1 MWWPT
6 GFDATLGFPG
16 EGPFRDFVSPPG
28 PVPGE
33 AWLRLASSVL
43 NGVSAFAGQP
53 WIADGLSSEAIHDLL
68 LGIAL
73 RGNSARP
80 IAARVQSRPDRIA
93 HLLGA
98 DSHTAAQAAHGC
110 AYNLGQRPY
119 QIRRPRPILLAA
131 GPIQA
136 AAAEIDRL
144 MHVCGAIK
152 FAPEHDR
159 DKALSETAE
168 AWEQCPLP

>member
-16 EGPFRDFVSPPG
+16 EGPPRDFVSPLE

-33 AWLRLASSVL
+33 TWLRLASSVL
-43 NGVSAFAGQP
+43 NGVSSFAGQP

-80 IAARVQSRPDRIA
+80 IAARVQSRPNRIA
-93 HLLGA
+93 LLLGA
-98 DSHTAAQAAHGC
+98 ESHTTAQAAHGC
-110 AYNLGQRPY
+110 AYNLGQRSY
-119 QIRRPRPILLAA
+119 QIRRSRPIRLAA
-131 GPIQA
+131 GPMQA
-136 AAAEIDRL
+136 AVVEIDRL
-144 MHVCGAIK
+144 MHVCGAVE
-152 FAPEHDR
+152 FALEHDR

-168 AWEQCPLP
+168 AWKRCPLP